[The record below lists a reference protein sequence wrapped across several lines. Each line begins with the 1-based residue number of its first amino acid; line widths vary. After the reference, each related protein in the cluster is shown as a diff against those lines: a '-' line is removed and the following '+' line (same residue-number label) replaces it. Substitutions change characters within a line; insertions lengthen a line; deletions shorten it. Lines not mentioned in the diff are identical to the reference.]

1 MQGSAPSSKS
11 TAHPQPAPLP
21 GGASL
26 FLLEPE
32 VGFPI
37 FSRDPFKPNGLMSL
51 VETPG

>member
-1 MQGSAPSSKS
+1 MQGSAPSS
-11 TAHPQPAPLP
+11 QPAPLP

-37 FSRDPFKPNGLMSL
+37 LFPGP
-51 VETPG
+51 VETQRIDEFGGKTPG